1 MNIINSARATDVTK
15 TVHTEPY
22 DAIFP
27 ENPKLSQAGKTI
39 LITGGGT
46 TIGNAIGR
54 SFVRA
59 SAETVIII
67 GRRPEV
73 LQEGAR
79 RLEQEAKTT
88 GTHTKIIH
96 RQLDIGDFSA
106 VDAFWTQLAS
116 EGISVDVFVSN
127 SAAFHEL
134 KPLLEIG
141 TKVTW
146 SQLNTNVHAPMYLLE
161 KFHAQN
167 TGKRRFVVNVSSNIT
182 HSYMQP
188 ATTKH
193 AAYAFQKSCG
203 TMLFQMV
210 AKDTPVDEMQIASM
224 HPGLLWQ
231 EEWVKMGFKDDV
243 GFDNIAL
250 PGNFAVWLATPNAAF
265 LHGRFAWASWDV
277 NELSEGPLRK
287 RIDEDPY
294 YLKMTGINYDS
305 ISDKGCDGDDDD
317 RDDSDY
323 EADDDDEDDCQ
334 TDEKHVDEYD
344 RVETEV
350 HSN

>member
-1 MNIINSARATDVTK
+1 MDIINSARATDVTK
-15 TVHTEPY
+15 TVYTEPY
-22 DAIFP
+22 DAISP
-27 ENPKLSQAGKTI
+27 ENPNLSQAGKTI

-54 SFVRA
+54 SFVCA

-88 GTHTKIIH
+88 GMHTKIIH

-127 SAAFHEL
+127 AAAFPEL

-167 TGKRRFVVNVSSNIT
+167 TGKQRV
-182 HSYMQP
+182 
-188 ATTKH
+188 
-193 AAYAFQKSCG
+193 
-203 TMLFQMV
+203 
-210 AKDTPVDEMQIASM
+210 
-224 HPGLLWQ
+224 
-231 EEWVKMGFKDDV
+231 
-243 GFDNIAL
+243 
-250 PGNFAVWLATPNAAF
+250 
-265 LHGRFAWASWDV
+265 
-277 NELSEGPLRK
+277 RK
-287 RIDEDPY
+287 PIE
-294 YLKMTGINYDS
+294 
-305 ISDKGCDGDDDD
+305 
-317 RDDSDY
+317 
-323 EADDDDEDDCQ
+323 
-334 TDEKHVDEYD
+334 
-344 RVETEV
+344 
-350 HSN
+350 

>member
-1 MNIINSARATDVTK
+1 
-15 TVHTEPY
+15 
-22 DAIFP
+22 
-27 ENPKLSQAGKTI
+27 
-39 LITGGGT
+39 
-46 TIGNAIGR
+46 
-54 SFVRA
+54 
-59 SAETVIII
+59 
-67 GRRPEV
+67 
-73 LQEGAR
+73 
-79 RLEQEAKTT
+79 
-88 GTHTKIIH
+88 
-96 RQLDIGDFSA
+96 
-106 VDAFWTQLAS
+106 
-116 EGISVDVFVSN
+116 
-127 SAAFHEL
+127 
-134 KPLLEIG
+134 
-141 TKVTW
+141 
-146 SQLNTNVHAPMYLLE
+146 MYLLE

-167 TGKRRFVVNVSSNIT
+167 TGKQRFVVNVSSTIM

-243 GFDNIAL
+243 GFDNIAIS
-250 PGNFAVWLATPNAAF
+250 GNFAVWLATPNAAF
-265 LHGRFAWASWDV
+265 LHGLFAWASWDV

-294 YLKMTGINYDS
+294 YLKMTDS
-305 ISDKGCDGDDDD
+305 NPDKGCDGDDDE

-323 EADDDDEDDCQ
+323 EADDNDEDDCQ

-350 HSN
+350 HSNWNDAHYDANDGRDESSINLTFCLSSGPWLHLSEAICQLSMMFWTYQEPTGNMSASTIIHFTAYAMSVSGYNTLDLAWPYRTVDSSQPDRIPSIRSKYLLRGCYTPFGELIELKALAKSIVKPEGTPGNLTWAPGGRPFTIGDDKKVFLSVLRDSS

>member
-1 MNIINSARATDVTK
+1 MEDTGD
-15 TVHTEPY
+15 
-22 DAIFP
+22 F
-27 ENPKLSQAGKTI
+27 LSQAGKTI

-54 SFVRA
+54 SFSRA
-59 SAETVIII
+59 SAEKVIII
-67 GRRPEV
+67 GRRPDV

-79 RLEQEAKTT
+79 RLEQE
-88 GTHTKIIH
+88 
-96 RQLDIGDFSA
+96 
-106 VDAFWTQLAS
+106 VQLAS

-127 SAAFHEL
+127 AAAFPEL

-167 TGKRRFVVNVSSNIT
+167 TGKQRFVVNVSSTIM

-243 GFDNIAL
+243 GFDNIAIS
-250 PGNFAVWLATPNAAF
+250 GNFAVWLATPNAAF
-265 LHGRFAWASWDV
+265 LHGLFAWASWDV

-294 YLKMTGINYDS
+294 YLKMTVRG
-305 ISDKGCDGDDDD
+305 
-317 RDDSDY
+317 
-323 EADDDDEDDCQ
+323 A
-334 TDEKHVDEYD
+334 
-344 RVETEV
+344 
-350 HSN
+350 